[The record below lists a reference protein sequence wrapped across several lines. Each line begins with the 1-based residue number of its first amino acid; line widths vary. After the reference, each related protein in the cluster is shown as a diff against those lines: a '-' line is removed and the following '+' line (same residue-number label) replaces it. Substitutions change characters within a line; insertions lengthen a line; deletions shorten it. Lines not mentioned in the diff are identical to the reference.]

1 MAKQGLKTDRQVIG
15 SHGGHIL
22 FFCFENMSM
31 ASKGDFIRKIEFKNQ
46 RISRDKWIF
55 FGILFS
61 ITNEISFTNSS
72 WKSKLNYERK

>member
-1 MAKQGLKTDRQVIG
+1 
-15 SHGGHIL
+15 
-22 FFCFENMSM
+22 M

-61 ITNEISFTNSS
+61 ITNEISFTNLCLVSQGITARLKQAWQKVIPDQEKPS
-72 WKSKLNYERK
+72 WECWEVQEL